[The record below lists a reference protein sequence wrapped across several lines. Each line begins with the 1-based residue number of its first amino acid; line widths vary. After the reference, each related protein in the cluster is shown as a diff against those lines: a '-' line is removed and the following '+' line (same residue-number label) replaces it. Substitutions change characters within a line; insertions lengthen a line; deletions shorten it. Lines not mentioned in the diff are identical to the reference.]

1 MNRIVTSIRINEEV
15 LKEAK
20 VRAIQTDISIG
31 KFIESAILHELKRTM
46 K

>member
-1 MNRIVTSIRINEEV
+1 MNRVVTSIRINEEV

-20 VRAIQTDISIG
+20 VRAIQTDISLG
-31 KFIESAILHELKRTM
+31 QFIENAILHELKRTM